1 MSYWTTEV
9 TSPHPG
15 CAGIGGNEGSM
26 ITDHSA
32 VRGTLTFDGKS
43 PSDGQIH
50 RHLFTAIVEHDLAP
64 GMKLPEDA
72 LAESFGVSRTRIR
85 KVLQQLAHEGVV
97 QLERHRGAT
106 VARPSIQEAR
116 DVFDVRRILE
126 GGMVRLLAGRVGPR
140 DQAMLRREVE
150 TERDAYARHD
160 RRTAITLSGT
170 FHLKL
175 AKLAGNETLHAMMRE
190 LVARTSLIIAVHAP
204 ARGPI
209 CLCDEHDELIGAI
222 AGGDADEAAR
232 VMEHHLGHIAR
243 TLALSEED
251 GPGVD
256 LKAVLARVAAR
267 RRPGDGD

>member
-1 MSYWTTEV
+1 MDEAAIREA
-9 TSPHPG
+9 SPV
-15 CAGIGGNEGSM
+15 AGQ
-26 ITDHSA
+26 
-32 VRGTLTFDGKS
+32 S
-43 PSDGQIH
+43 PTDGQIH

-106 VARPSIQEAR
+106 VARPTVQEAR
-116 DVFDVRRILE
+116 DLFDVRRILE
-126 GGMVRLLAGRVGPR
+126 GGMVRLLAGRVAGR

-150 TERDAYARHD
+150 SERDAYARQD
-160 RRTAITLSGT
+160 RRAAITLSGA

-175 AKLAGNETLHAMMRE
+175 ARLTGNGTLHAMLRE
-190 LVARTSLIIAVHAP
+190 LVARTSLVIAVHAP

-209 CLCDEHDELIGAI
+209 CLCDEHDELIGTI
-222 AGGDADEAAR
+222 AGGGADAAAR
-232 VMEHHLGHIAR
+232 AMEHHLGHIAR
-243 TLALSEED
+243 TLALSQED

-256 LKAVLARVAAR
+256 LKDVLARVAAR
-267 RRPGDGD
+267 RRPGALD

>member
-1 MSYWTTEV
+1 
-9 TSPHPG
+9 
-15 CAGIGGNEGSM
+15 M
-26 ITDHSA
+26 ITDEAA
-32 VRGTLTFDGKS
+32 VRGEPTAGDKA

-50 RHLFTAIVEHDLAP
+50 RHLLTAIVEHDLAP

-106 VARPSIQEAR
+106 VARPSVEEAR

-126 GGMVRLLAGRVGPR
+126 GGMVRLLAGRLGAR

-150 TERDAYARHD
+150 SEREAYARQD
-160 RRTAITLSGT
+160 RRTAITLSGA

-175 AKLAGNETLHAMMRE
+175 ARLTGNDTLHAMMRE

-209 CLCDEHDELIGAI
+209 CLCDEHDGLIAAI
-222 AGGDADEAAR
+222 AGGDGDDAAR
-232 VMEHHLGHIAR
+232 LMEHHLDHIAR
-243 TLALSEED
+243 TLALAGQD
-251 GPGVD
+251 GTGLD

-267 RRPGDGD
+267 RQLGAAD